1 MNKDFL
7 RNLIIAGAVFF
18 LVLSVTNY
26 FVPPPKPPAK
36 PQDEVP
42 VPILSGPTADG
53 SPSPAPEG
61 TPPAT
66 GYFVDEAP
74 EVATLVI
81 GATFDGT
88 DPKAKSEVDPYRMRL
103 RLSNIGASI
112 ESAEVTDHKASLL
125 KPDRYRLLAP
135 IGLDDATAYRSLA
148 IEKINVGVA
157 DANGQISSRTDIPV
171 RTRRWHVLSQ
181 EETEQGVEVT
191 FGLDVL
197 KDGQPFLQ
205 LVRRYS
211 LPRQP
216 KADGRRDLIVDL
228 TIRNLTDRSVD
239 VVAAYLGGLGL
250 TKEDTRTDDR
260 VIDYGLKAGDAVT
273 GARLHASAVPQVDSS
288 IKPIYSEATA
298 EAGQRLVWAATANK
312 YFTCTIAPL
321 NESRDALATDLAAVD
336 AVAVDPSSADAAD
349 VTARFVSRPLSL
361 AAGGVRTLPLA
372 VYLGEKNGRA
382 FKKVEDYS
390 SRNYYHQVGADVGW
404 CTFAPLVE
412 LMVALLNAVY
422 RVFPN
427 YGVAIFVLVLIVRFI
442 LHPVT
447 KAGQVN
453 MVRMQKQM
461 EGLGPKMAEL
471 KKRFGND
478 QQKYM
483 MEVRKLQM
491 TEGMNPAGQLLTCL
505 PMLLQ
510 MPIWVAL
517 FISLSHN
524 IAMRHQPFVF
534 WIKDLTAPD
543 ALFVFSTPFSIP
555 LMGVIHSFNLLP
567 FLVAATNLIQQKT
580 MPKPKPNP
588 SMSEEQKQQQAMMQ
602 KMMPIM
608 AVLMLFIFYSMPS
621 GLTLY
626 VMSSSILGTIEQ
638 WRIRVHVREREAA
651 GTLHK
656 PKKPGGPDRPKGT
669 GMMARLMA
677 RMEAAAE
684 EAKKAQQQPGG
695 KVRK

>member
-7 RNLIIAGAVFF
+7 RNLIVAGAVFF
-18 LVLSVTNY
+18 LVLSATNY
-26 FVPPPKPPAK
+26 FIPPPKPPTA
-36 PQDEVP
+36 PQGGDMPGAAGDV
-42 VPILSGPTADG
+42 GATAAAAPTIGG
-53 SPSPAPEG
+53 SAPPEG
-61 TPPAT
+61 
-66 GYFVDEAP
+66 FSIVEAP
-74 EVATLVI
+74 EPLTLVV
-81 GATFDGT
+81 GATFEGT
-88 DPKAKSEVDPYRMRL
+88 EEEMKPSDDPYRMRL
-103 RLSNIGASI
+103 ELSNIGASI
-112 ESAEVTDHKASLL
+112 ESAEMTDHKATLRES
-125 KPDRYRLLAP
+125 DRYQLLSPVGPDA
-135 IGLDDATAYRSLA
+135 ATAFRSLA
-148 IEKINVGVA
+148 IEKINIGVP
-157 DANGQISSRTDIPV
+157 DATGRIASRSDIVV
-171 RTRRWHVLSQ
+171 RASRWLLLAN
-181 EETEQGVEVT
+181 EEKPDGVEVR
-191 FGLDVL
+191 FGLDIL
-197 KDGQPFLQ
+197 RDGAPFLQ
-205 LVRRYS
+205 LERRYF
-211 LPRQP
+211 LPKQP
-216 KADGRRDLIVDL
+216 RSEGRHDLVADL
-228 TIRNLTDRSVD
+228 TIRNQSGAPVD
-239 VVAAYLGGLGL
+239 VVVAYLGGLGL

-260 VIDYGLKAGDAVT
+260 VIDYGLKNGDAVV
-273 GARLHASAVPQVDSS
+273 GERLHVSAVPQQDNP
-288 IKPIYSEATA
+288 IKPIYAEATA
-298 EAGQRLVWAATANK
+298 TSGQKLAWAATANK
-312 YFTCTIAPL
+312 YFTCTVAPL
-321 NESRDALATDLAAVD
+321 SENRDALAGDLVAVD
-336 AVAVDPSSADAAD
+336 AVALDPTSADAAD
-349 VTARFVSRPLSL
+349 VAPRFVTRPLLL
-361 AAGGVRTLPLA
+361 AEAGSRTLPLA
-372 VYLGEKNGRA
+372 VYLGEKSGRS
-382 FKKVEDYS
+382 FKKVPEYS
-390 SRNYYHQVGADVGW
+390 ARNYYHQVGADVGW

-422 RVFPN
+422 RVIPN

-461 EGLGPKMAEL
+461 ESLGPKMAEL

-483 MEVRKLQM
+483 TEVRKLQM

-543 ALFVFSTPFSIP
+543 ALFVFSSPISLP
-555 LMGVIHSFNLLP
+555 LMGAIHSFNLLP

-588 SMSEEQKQQQAMMQ
+588 SMTEEQRQQQAMMQ

-656 PKKPGGPDRPKGT
+656 PMKQGGGPKGT
-669 GMMARLMA
+669 GFMARMMA

-684 EAKKAQQQPGG
+684 EARKTQQQQGG